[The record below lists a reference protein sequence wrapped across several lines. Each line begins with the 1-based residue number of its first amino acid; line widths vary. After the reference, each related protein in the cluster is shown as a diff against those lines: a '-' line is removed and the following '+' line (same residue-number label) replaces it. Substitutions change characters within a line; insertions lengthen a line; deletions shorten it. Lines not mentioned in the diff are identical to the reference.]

1 MNMSMYMKTALKLLW
16 DKYTNVNITYVGIW
30 TTATIWS
37 EEMMWESIQCR
48 ETSTRKCSIMMA
60 ESRQVT
66 IESSALDCRKH
77 SVIQR
82 AFEKYVLCVKNSAK
96 WQPLLSVRASL
107 VAHRWRVHQ
116 PWGGPGFDPWVG
128 KIPGEEKGYPLQYSG
143 LENSMD
149 YIVQGVT
156 KSWTWVSDFHFH
168 FCLSSYPQKSEPTES
183 LLLIVPQ

>member
-1 MNMSMYMKTALKLLW
+1 
-16 DKYTNVNITYVGIW
+16 
-30 TTATIWS
+30 
-37 EEMMWESIQCR
+37 MMWESFQCR
-48 ETSTRKCSIMMA
+48 ETSTRECSVMMA

-116 PWGGPGFDPWVG
+116 PWGRPGFDPWVG

-149 YIVQGVT
+149 CIVQGVM
-156 KSWTWVSDFHFH
+156 KSWTWLGDFHFQ

-183 LLLIVPQ
+183 LLLIVP